1 MFFLFVLCVCVCV
14 CVCVCGCVCACVYS
28 SSAVQIFG
36 KNPKTNHSSLHEEMK
51 SRLKSWNAS
60 YHQLFVIQKYKD
72 QEE

>member
-1 MFFLFVLCVCVCV
+1 
-14 CVCVCGCVCACVYS
+14 VYS